1 MTTQIYLELGA
12 KRTFACAVDWP
23 GWARSAPRRAA
34 MGDPDAGAAALDALV
49 AYLPRYA
56 QVAAAAGLGRSDR
69 PSVEALDV
77 VQRLPGDMTT
87 DFGAPGAIPDVDH
100 QPLPAG
106 EAARLGLLLGA
117 CWQKLD
123 AVAGTAPAQLRK
135 GPRGGGRDRD
145 AVVDHVVEAERSYLR
160 KIGLST
166 GKAVAPA
173 QWRAALLEALRDG
186 HPLAGGPWP
195 VRYVVRR
202 TAWHV
207 LDHAW
212 EIEDRST

>member
-1 MTTQIYLELGA
+1 MTTRVYLELGR

-34 MGDPDAGAAALDALV
+34 MGDPDAETAALDALA

-56 QVAAAAGLGRSDR
+56 AVLAAAGIRGAG
-69 PSVEALDV
+69 PSLDDLDV
-77 VQRLPGDMTT
+77 VQRLPGDATT
-87 DFGAPGAIPDVDH
+87 DFGAPSTIPDVDRE
-100 QPLPAG
+100 PLGDG
-106 EAARLGLLLGA
+106 EGGRLAARLDA
-117 CWQKLD
+117 CWQTLD
-123 AVAGTAPAQLRK
+123 AVAAGAPAELRK

-145 AVVDHVVEAERSYLR
+145 AVVGHVTEAERNYLR
-160 KIGLST
+160 TIGLRFGPGT
-166 GKAVAPA
+166 PPG
-173 QWRAALLEALRDG
+173 QWRTALLDGLRGGTPAL
-186 HPLAGGPWP
+186 GGSWP

-202 TAWHV
+202 AAWHV